1 MQNVSVTMGIVL
13 GILTV
18 AIWLGGAVWFL
29 SDLHNQ
35 WKANT
40 NSINAITARLSNI
53 DAHLEENKLS
63 NQWFKNALCEH
74 YEGSRRNKA
83 KPAIN
88 GCNQD

>member
-35 WKANT
+35 WQANT
-40 NSINAITARLSNI
+40 NSVEAIKQELTEIDGRLQEIADSNKW
-53 DAHLEENKLS
+53 LKT
-63 NQWFKNALCEH
+63 ALCEH
-74 YEGSRRNKA
+74 DLKNGKYRISKCNK
-83 KPAIN
+83 KVL
-88 GCNQD
+88 